1 MPLPATLTLETPVPH
16 IPDTLTYGDSLELNV
31 SLLSALEQCNL
42 DKATIK
48 SIDANK

>member
-1 MPLPATLTLETPVPH
+1 MSSVLSSSQPPN
-16 IPDTLTYGDSLELNV
+16 TLTYGDSLKLNV